1 MHYFKFKIDYGKR
14 NRCERN
20 NLKKVQK
27 KVEKH
32 QKNWLTYGQLIV
44 YNVERVF
51 GGRGF
56 CALFVRPTNADR
68 SPAKRRLL
76 LGRISRLEIL

>member
-1 MHYFKFKIDYGKR
+1 MVR
-14 NRCERN
+14 
-20 NLKKVQK
+20 LKKGQK

-32 QKNWLTYGQLIV
+32 QKNWLTYRQPIV

-56 CALFVRPTNADR
+56 CALFERQTNADR
-68 SPAKRRLL
+68 SPAKRRLWL
-76 LGRISRLEIL
+76 DRISRFEIL

>member
-1 MHYFKFKIDYGKR
+1 MVR
-14 NRCERN
+14 
-20 NLKKVQK
+20 LKKRQK
-27 KVEKH
+27 KVEKA
-32 QKNWLTYGQLIV
+32 QKNWLTYHPSIV

-56 CALFVRPTNADR
+56 CALFARQTNADR